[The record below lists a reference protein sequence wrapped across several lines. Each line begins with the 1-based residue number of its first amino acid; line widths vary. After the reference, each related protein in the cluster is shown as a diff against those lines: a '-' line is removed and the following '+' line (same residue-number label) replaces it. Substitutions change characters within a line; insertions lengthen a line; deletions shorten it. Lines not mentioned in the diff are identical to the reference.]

1 MPVPQSEFS
10 CGAGILPARKSL
22 VEKGT
27 TSRLNR
33 IRSNWEFRE
42 CESFGRLSRRAT
54 ILNLKSQEVWVKEVI
69 KSLSE
74 FRNRPLALA
83 KRSEGKPAPTGA
95 TPTKRIAPKLLS
107 LLWLCAIASVA
118 FLWNLGNIGLVD
130 ETEPLF
136 AEAARQMTV
145 TGDWITPYF
154 NGETRFDKPPL
165 IYWLMAVA
173 YRTLG
178 VNEWAVRLP
187 SALCAIG
194 LTCLGF
200 YTLSKSKEEGRRKKE
215 EGRRKKEEGHD
226 TDSDTDTR
234 MNVTVFP
241 PSFSHS
247 PTPPLSPSP
256 SIPIFLST
264 PWIGAALIALNPQT
278 IAWGRTGVSDMLLVS
293 CMCSALLAFF
303 LGYTLEEQRE
313 KTEFSTVSASRFPN
327 KWYLTFYVL
336 IALAILAKGP
346 VGIVIPALIVGCF
359 GLYLGNFRQLW
370 REMRP
375 VSGILIILAIA
386 LPWYILVILANGQTY
401 IDSFFGYH
409 NFQRF
414 TGVVNKHSA
423 PWYFYFF
430 VVLVGFAPWS
440 IYLPVAIARTRFWQR
455 SYWRRQ
461 PRSAQL
467 SLFALFWFG
476 CIFGFFTIAVTKLP
490 SYVLPLI
497 PAAAILV
504 TLLWSDIIAGNEPKN
519 RREKLEKPPDFLPR
533 GLLVTYI
540 FNVVFLLIVA
550 GATFYSYNWLGD
562 DPAMPNFPQA
572 IQQSGLLIVGGAI
585 WITTAVAIALLLWK
599 RQQRWILVA
608 NLIGLVAFIIFGL
621 TPAYKVV
628 DINRQLPLR
637 QLAQVAVQQKLPGE
651 EFIMVGF
658 WKPSL
663 VFYTQGPVT
672 YYRAV
677 QKAIDY
683 INESKNPTSPSI
695 LLLGYP
701 EKFVQLGLQPNQY
714 QLLDSRGAYQL
725 ARVPR
730 TAFR

>member
-1 MPVPQSEFS
+1 M
-10 CGAGILPARKSL
+10 
-22 VEKGT
+22 
-27 TSRLNR
+27 
-33 IRSNWEFRE
+33 
-42 CESFGRLSRRAT
+42 RAK

-74 FRNRPLALA
+74 FRNRP
-83 KRSEGKPAPTGA
+83 
-95 TPTKRIAPKLLS
+95 IAPKLLS
-107 LLWLCAIASVA
+107 LLWLCAIAWVG

-178 VNEWAVRLP
+178 VNELAVRLP

-200 YTLSKSKEEGRRKKE
+200 YTLQQFTHSKEEGRRKEE
-215 EGRRKKEEGHD
+215 EGRGNEEEGKFFP
-226 TDSDTDTR
+226 TQNSTLKTR
-234 MNVTVFP
+234 RL
-241 PSFSHS
+241 
-247 PTPPLSPSP
+247 PL
-256 SIPIFLST
+256 FFST

-278 IAWGRTGVSDMLLVS
+278 IAWGRTGVSDMLLVG

-313 KTEFSTVSASRFPN
+313 KAEISPVSASRFPN

-346 VGIVIPALIVGCF
+346 VGIVVPALIVGSF

-414 TGVVNKHSA
+414 TAVVNKHSA
-423 PWYFYFF
+423 PRYFYFF

-467 SLFALFWFG
+467 SLFALFWFA

-504 TLLWSDIIAGNEPKN
+504 TLLWSDIIAGNEPQN
-519 RREKLEKPPDFLPR
+519 RRIKLEKKPNSLPR

-540 FNVVFLLIVA
+540 FNVVFLLMIA
-550 GATFYSYNWLGD
+550 GATFYCYNWLGD

-572 IQQSGLLIVGGAI
+572 IQQSGLLIVGGTI

-663 VFYTQGPVT
+663 VFYTQGSVT
-672 YYRAV
+672 YYRV
-677 QKAIDY
+677 VTKAIDY
-683 INESKNPTSPSI
+683 IKESKNPTSPSI

-701 EKFVQLGLQPNQY
+701 EKFVELGLQPNQY

-730 TAFR
+730 QAFR

>member
-1 MPVPQSEFS
+1 M
-10 CGAGILPARKSL
+10 
-22 VEKGT
+22 
-27 TSRLNR
+27 
-33 IRSNWEFRE
+33 
-42 CESFGRLSRRAT
+42 RAT

-69 KSLSE
+69 KNLSE
-74 FRNRPLALA
+74 FRNRPLA
-83 KRSEGKPAPTGA
+83 KPAPTGA
-95 TPTKRIAPKLLS
+95 TPTKRIAPLLLS
-107 LLWLCAIASVA
+107 ILWLCAIAWVG

-200 YTLSKSKEEGRRKKE
+200 YTLSKEKGIRKEEEGRGKEEEGRRKE
-215 EGRRKKEEGHD
+215 EEGHD
-226 TDSDTDTR
+226 TDSETDTR
-234 MNVTVFP
+234 MNATVFP
-241 PSFSHS
+241 PSSSSHS
-247 PTPPLSPSP
+247 PTPPLSPSLR
-256 SIPIFLST
+256 IPIFLST

-278 IAWGRTGVSDMLLVS
+278 IAWGRTGVSDMLLVG

-346 VGIVIPALIVGCF
+346 VGIVVPALIVGSF
-359 GLYLGNFRQLW
+359 GLYLGNFWQLW

-519 RREKLEKPPDFLPR
+519 RRAKLEIKSDFLPR

-540 FNVVFLLIVA
+540 FNVIFLLIVA

-572 IQQSGLLIVGGAI
+572 IQESGLLIVGGAI
-585 WITTAVAIALLLWK
+585 WITTAVAIALLLWQ

-608 NLIGLVAFIIFGL
+608 NFIGLVAFIIFGL
-621 TPAYKVV
+621 TPAYKAV

-677 QKAIDY
+677 TKAIDY
-683 INESKNPTSPSI
+683 IKESKNPTSPSI

>member
-1 MPVPQSEFS
+1 M
-10 CGAGILPARKSL
+10 
-22 VEKGT
+22 
-27 TSRLNR
+27 
-33 IRSNWEFRE
+33 
-42 CESFGRLSRRAT
+42 RAK

-69 KSLSE
+69 KNLSE
-74 FRNRPLALA
+74 YRRHRPLAPL
-83 KRSEGKPAPTGA
+83 
-95 TPTKRIAPKLLS
+95 LLS
-107 LLWLCAIASVA
+107 LLWLGAIAFVA

-187 SALCAIG
+187 SALCAIA

-200 YTLSKSKEEGRRKKE
+200 YTLWKTEESSA
-215 EGRRKKEEGHD
+215 
-226 TDSDTDTR
+226 TDSVADVTD
-234 MNVTVFP
+234 VTDVTEKSEGIFSPSPTPPHSPSFP
-241 PSFSHS
+241 PSPTPPLSQS

-256 SIPIFLST
+256 HLPLFLST

-278 IAWGRTGVSDMLLVS
+278 IAWGRTGVSDMLLVA

-303 LGYTLEEQRE
+303 LGYTLEEQIE
-313 KTEFSTVSASRFPN
+313 KAEFSTVSASVFPN
-327 KWYLTFYVL
+327 KWYLTCYVL

-346 VGIVIPALIVGCF
+346 VGIVIPALIIGSF

-375 VSGILIILAIA
+375 VSGILIILLIA
-386 LPWYILVILANGQTY
+386 VPWFVLVILANGQTY

-414 TGVVNKHSA
+414 TEVVNKHSA

-430 VVLVGFAPWS
+430 VVLLGFAPWS

-490 SYVLPLI
+490 SYVLPLL

-519 RREKLEKPPDFLPR
+519 RPGKLEKKPNSLPR

-540 FNVVFLLIVA
+540 VNIVFLLILA
-550 GATFYSYNWLGD
+550 GATFYCYHWLGD

-572 IQQSGLLIVGGAI
+572 LQQSGLLIVGGAI
-585 WITTAVAIALLLWK
+585 WIVVAGAIGLLLWK
-599 RQQRWILVA
+599 RKQRWILVA
-608 NLIGLVAFIIFGL
+608 NLIGLVVFIIFGL
-621 TPAYKVV
+621 TPVYNLV
-628 DINRQLPLR
+628 DLNRQLPLR
-637 QLAQVAVQQKLPGE
+637 QLAQVIVQQKLPGE
-651 EFIMVGF
+651 ELIMVGF

-663 VFYTQGPVT
+663 VFYTEEPVT

-677 QKAIDY
+677 NKALDY
-683 INESKNPTSPSI
+683 IQESKNPILPSI
-695 LLLGYP
+695 LVLGYP
-701 EKFVQLGLQPNQY
+701 EKFEQLGLQPNQY
-714 QLLDSRGAYQL
+714 QLLESRGAYQL

-730 TAFR
+730 KAFLK

>member
-1 MPVPQSEFS
+1 
-10 CGAGILPARKSL
+10 
-22 VEKGT
+22 
-27 TSRLNR
+27 
-33 IRSNWEFRE
+33 
-42 CESFGRLSRRAT
+42 
-54 ILNLKSQEVWVKEVI
+54 VKEVI
-69 KSLSE
+69 KNLSE
-74 FRNRPLALA
+74 FRNRPLA
-83 KRSEGKPAPTGA
+83 KPS
-95 TPTKRIAPKLLS
+95 KRIAPKLLS
-107 LLWLCAIASVA
+107 LLWLCAIAWVG

-136 AEAARQMTV
+136 AEAARQMTL

-200 YTLSKSKEEGRRKKE
+200 YTLSKEEGSSATSTVRDLRDVREKEEVRWKPE
-215 EGRRKKEEGHD
+215 EETENNNSKLK
-226 TDSDTDTR
+226 
-234 MNVTVFP
+234 
-241 PSFSHS
+241 
-247 PTPPLSPSP
+247 TPRLPL
-256 SIPIFLST
+256 FLST

-278 IAWGRTGVSDMLLVS
+278 IAWGRTGVSDMLLVA

-313 KTEFSTVSASRFPN
+313 QAEFSTVSASRFPN

-346 VGIVIPALIVGCF
+346 VGIVVPALIVGCF
-359 GLYLGNFRQLW
+359 GLYLGNFQQLW

-386 LPWYILVILANGQTY
+386 LPWYIFVILANGQTY

-504 TLLWSDIIAGNEPKN
+504 TLLWSDIIAGNEPEN
-519 RREKLEKPPDFLPR
+519 RRAKLEKKPNSLPR

-540 FNVVFLLIVA
+540 FNVIFLLIVA

-608 NLIGLVAFIIFGL
+608 NFIGLVAFIIFGL

-651 EFIMVGF
+651 ELLMVGF

-683 INESKNPTSPSI
+683 IKESKNPTSPSI
-695 LLLGYP
+695 LVLGYP

-714 QLLDSRGAYQL
+714 QLVDSRGAYQL

-730 TAFR
+730 QAFR

>member
-1 MPVPQSEFS
+1 M
-10 CGAGILPARKSL
+10 
-22 VEKGT
+22 
-27 TSRLNR
+27 
-33 IRSNWEFRE
+33 
-42 CESFGRLSRRAT
+42 
-54 ILNLKSQEVWVKEVI
+54 KEVI
-69 KSLSE
+69 KNLSE
-74 FRNRPLALA
+74 FRNRPLAPL
-83 KRSEGKPAPTGA
+83 
-95 TPTKRIAPKLLS
+95 LLS
-107 LLWLCAIASVA
+107 LLWLCAIAWVG

-145 TGDWITPYF
+145 TGDFITPYF

-165 IYWLMAVA
+165 IYWLMVVA
-173 YRTLG
+173 YRSIG

-200 YTLSKSKEEGRRKKE
+200 YTLSQQKEEGRSQPSVTREVNPPLPPPRGEKKE
-215 EGRRKKEEGHD
+215 NHNSNFKLPG
-226 TDSDTDTR
+226 
-234 MNVTVFP
+234 
-241 PSFSHS
+241 
-247 PTPPLSPSP
+247 
-256 SIPIFLST
+256 IPIFLST

-303 LGYTLEEQRE
+303 LGYTLEEDRE
-313 KTEFSTVSASRFPN
+313 KAGFSTVSTSRFPN

-359 GLYLGNFRQLW
+359 ALYLGNFWQLW

-375 VSGILIILAIA
+375 VSGIVIILAIA
-386 LPWYILVILANGQTY
+386 LPWFILVTLANGQTY

-414 TGVVNKHSA
+414 TEVVNKHSA
-423 PWYFYFF
+423 PWYFYFL

-476 CIFGFFTIAVTKLP
+476 CIFSFFTIAVTKLP
-490 SYVLPLI
+490 SYVLPLM

-504 TLLWSDIIAGNEPKN
+504 TLLWSDIIAGNEPQN
-519 RREKLEKPPDFLPR
+519 RRIKLETKPNSLPKS
-533 GLLVTYI
+533 LLVTYI
-540 FNVVFLLIVA
+540 VNVVFLLILA
-550 GATFYSYNWLGD
+550 GATFYCYNWLGD

-572 IQQSGLLIVGGAI
+572 LQQSGLLIVGGAI
-585 WITTAVAIALLLWK
+585 WITAAGAIALLLWQ
-599 RQQRWILVA
+599 RQQRWILVV
-608 NLIGLVAFIIFGL
+608 NFIGLVAFIIFGL
-621 TPAYKVV
+621 TPAYKLV

-651 EFIMVGF
+651 ELMMIGF

-663 VFYTQGPVT
+663 VYYTEEPVT
-672 YYRAV
+672 FYRLFRGA
-677 QKAIDY
+677 KDY
-683 INESKNPTSPSI
+683 IEESKNKTSPSI
-695 LLLGYP
+695 LVLGYP
-701 EKFVQLGLQPNQY
+701 HKFKEFGLQQNQY

-730 TAFR
+730 KAFRQ

>member
-1 MPVPQSEFS
+1 
-10 CGAGILPARKSL
+10 
-22 VEKGT
+22 
-27 TSRLNR
+27 
-33 IRSNWEFRE
+33 
-42 CESFGRLSRRAT
+42 
-54 ILNLKSQEVWVKEVI
+54 VKEVI
-69 KSLSE
+69 KNLSE
-74 FRNRPLALA
+74 FRNRSLA
-83 KRSEGKPAPTGA
+83 KALRSEGKPS
-95 TPTKRIAPKLLS
+95 KRIAPKLLS
-107 LLWLCAIASVA
+107 LLWLCAIAWVG

-136 AEAARQMTV
+136 AEAARQMTL

-173 YRTLG
+173 YHTLG

-200 YTLSKSKEEGRRKKE
+200 YTLSKEEGSSATDSVTDLTDLTDVRKKE
-215 EGRRKKEEGHD
+215 EVRWKPEEE
-226 TDSDTDTR
+226 TENNNSKLK
-234 MNVTVFP
+234 
-241 PSFSHS
+241 
-247 PTPPLSPSP
+247 TPRLPL
-256 SIPIFLST
+256 FFST

-278 IAWGRTGVSDMLLVS
+278 IAWGRTGVSDMLLVG

-313 KTEFSTVSASRFPN
+313 QAEFSTVSASRFPN

-346 VGIVIPALIVGCF
+346 VGIVLPALIVGCF

-386 LPWYILVILANGQTY
+386 LPWYIFVILANGQTY

-504 TLLWSDIIAGNEPKN
+504 TLLWSDIIAGNEPEN
-519 RREKLEKPPDFLPR
+519 RRAKLEKKPNSLPR

-540 FNVVFLLIVA
+540 FNVIFLLIVA
-550 GATFYSYNWLGD
+550 GATFYCYNWLGD

-585 WITTAVAIALLLWK
+585 WITAAVAIALLLWK

-608 NLIGLVAFIIFGL
+608 NFIGLVAFIIFGL

-651 EFIMVGF
+651 ELMMVGF

-677 QKAIDY
+677 RKAIDY
-683 INESKNPTSPSI
+683 IKESKNPTSPSI
-695 LLLGYP
+695 LVLGYP
-701 EKFVQLGLQPNQY
+701 DKFVQLGLQPNQY
-714 QLLDSRGAYQL
+714 QLVDSRGAYQL

>member
-1 MPVPQSEFS
+1 MKEF
-10 CGAGILPARKSL
+10 
-22 VEKGT
+22 
-27 TSRLNR
+27 
-33 IRSNWEFRE
+33 
-42 CESFGRLSRRAT
+42 
-54 ILNLKSQEVWVKEVI
+54 I

-74 FRNRPLALA
+74 FRKRPLALA

-95 TPTKRIAPKLLS
+95 TPTKRIAPLLLS
-107 LLWLCAIASVA
+107 LLWLCAIAWVG

-194 LTCLGF
+194 LTCMGF
-200 YTLSKSKEEGRRKKE
+200 YTLSKSKEEGRRKEE
-215 EGRRKKEEGHD
+215 EGRRKEEGHD
-226 TDSDTDTR
+226 KDSETDTR
-234 MNVTVFP
+234 RNVTVFP
-241 PSFSHS
+241 PSLSHS

-256 SIPIFLST
+256 RLPLFLST

-293 CMCSALLAFF
+293 CMCSALFAFF
-303 LGYTLEEQRE
+303 IGYTLEEQRE
-313 KTEFSTVSASRFPN
+313 QAEFSTVSASRFPN

-346 VGIVIPALIVGCF
+346 VGIVVPALIVGSF

-386 LPWYILVILANGQTY
+386 LPWYIFVILDNGQTY

-504 TLLWSDIIAGNEPKN
+504 TLLWSDIIAGNEPES
-519 RREKLEKPPDFLPR
+519 RRAKLEKKPNSLPR

-540 FNVVFLLIVA
+540 FNVVFLLIIA
-550 GATFYSYNWLGD
+550 GATFYCYNWLGD

-572 IQQSGLLIVGGAI
+572 IQQSGLLIVGGVI
-585 WITTAVAIALLLWK
+585 WITAAVAIALLLWQ

-608 NLIGLVAFIIFGL
+608 NFIGLVAFIIFGL
-621 TPAYKVV
+621 TPAYNLV

-672 YYRAV
+672 YYGRV
-677 QKAIDY
+677 RGAIDY
-683 INESKNPTSPSI
+683 IKESKNPISPSV
-695 LLLGYP
+695 LVLGYP
-701 EKFVQLGLQPNQY
+701 DKFEELGLQPNQY

>member
-1 MPVPQSEFS
+1 M
-10 CGAGILPARKSL
+10 
-22 VEKGT
+22 
-27 TSRLNR
+27 
-33 IRSNWEFRE
+33 
-42 CESFGRLSRRAT
+42 
-54 ILNLKSQEVWVKEVI
+54 KEVI
-69 KSLSE
+69 KNLSE
-74 FRNRPLALA
+74 SYRHRPIVPL
-83 KRSEGKPAPTGA
+83 
-95 TPTKRIAPKLLS
+95 LLS
-107 LLWLCAIASVA
+107 LLWLCAIGFVA

-187 SALCAIG
+187 SALCAIA

-200 YTLSKSKEEGRRKKE
+200 YTLWKTEGSSATNNVRDVTEKSEGI
-215 EGRRKKEEGHD
+215 
-226 TDSDTDTR
+226 
-234 MNVTVFP
+234 
-241 PSFSHS
+241 FSPS

-256 SIPIFLST
+256 PLSQSPHLPLFLST
-264 PWIGAALIALNPQT
+264 SWIGAALIALNPQT
-278 IAWGRTGVSDMLLVS
+278 IAWGRTGVSDMLLVA

-313 KTEFSTVSASRFPN
+313 KAEFSTVSASRFPN
-327 KWYLTFYVL
+327 KWYLTCYVL

-346 VGIVIPALIVGCF
+346 VGIVIPALIIGSF

-375 VSGILIILAIA
+375 VSGILIILVIA
-386 LPWYILVILANGQTY
+386 LPWFVLVTLDNGQTY

-414 TGVVNKHSA
+414 TEVVNKHSA

-430 VVLVGFAPWS
+430 VVLLGFAPWS
-440 IYLPVAIARTRFWQR
+440 IYLPLAIARTRFWQR

-490 SYVLPLI
+490 SYVLPLL

-504 TLLWSDIIAGNEPKN
+504 TLLWSEIIAGHEPKN
-519 RREKLEKPPDFLPR
+519 RPGKLETKPNSLPR

-540 FNVVFLLIVA
+540 VNIVFLLILA
-550 GATFYSYNWLGD
+550 GAIFYCYNWLGD

-572 IQQSGLLIVGGAI
+572 LQQSGLLIVGGAI
-585 WITTAVAIALLLWK
+585 WITAALAIALLLWQRK
-599 RQQRWILVA
+599 QRWILVA
-608 NLIGLVAFIIFGL
+608 NFIGLVAFIIFGL
-621 TPAYKVV
+621 TPAYNLVNL
-628 DINRQLPLR
+628 NRQLPLR
-637 QLAQVAVQQKLPGE
+637 QLAQVIVQQKLPGE
-651 EFIMVGF
+651 ELLMVGF

-663 VFYTQGPVT
+663 VFYTEGPVT

-677 QKAIDY
+677 NKAIDY
-683 INESKNPTSPSI
+683 IQESKNPISPSI
-695 LLLGYP
+695 LVLGYP

-730 TAFR
+730 KAFLK

>member
-1 MPVPQSEFS
+1 MPVPKQVIDIGARCEF
-10 CGAGILPARKSL
+10 
-22 VEKGT
+22 
-27 TSRLNR
+27 NR

-42 CESFGRLSRRAT
+42 CESFGRLSMRAK

-74 FRNRPLALA
+74 FRNRP
-83 KRSEGKPAPTGA
+83 
-95 TPTKRIAPKLLS
+95 IAPLLLS
-107 LLWLCAIASVA
+107 ILWLCAIASVA

-200 YTLSKSKEEGRRKKE
+200 YTLSKEEGRRKEE
-215 EGRRKKEEGHD
+215 EGRGDEEEGKFFP
-226 TDSDTDTR
+226 TQNSKLKTR
-234 MNVTVFP
+234 RL
-241 PSFSHS
+241 
-247 PTPPLSPSP
+247 PL
-256 SIPIFLST
+256 FFST

-278 IAWGRTGVSDMLLVS
+278 IAWGRTGVSDMLLVG

-346 VGIVIPALIVGCF
+346 VGIVVPALIVGSF

-504 TLLWSDIIAGNEPKN
+504 TLLWSDIIAGNEPEN
-519 RREKLEKPPDFLPR
+519 RRIKLEKKPNSLPR
-533 GLLVTYI
+533 GLLATYI
-540 FNVVFLLIVA
+540 FNVVFLLIIA
-550 GATFYSYNWLGD
+550 GATFYCYNWLGD

-572 IQQSGLLIVGGAI
+572 IQQSGLLIVGGTI
-585 WITTAVAIALLLWK
+585 WIITAVAIALLLWK

-663 VFYTQGPVT
+663 VFYTQEPVT

-677 QKAIDY
+677 TKAIDY
-683 INESKNPTSPSI
+683 IKQSKNPTSPSI

>member
-1 MPVPQSEFS
+1 M
-10 CGAGILPARKSL
+10 
-22 VEKGT
+22 
-27 TSRLNR
+27 
-33 IRSNWEFRE
+33 
-42 CESFGRLSRRAT
+42 
-54 ILNLKSQEVWVKEVI
+54 KEVI
-69 KSLSE
+69 KNLSE
-74 FRNRPLALA
+74 FRNRPLAKAL
-83 KRSEGKPAPTGA
+83 RSEGKPSKT
-95 TPTKRIAPKLLS
+95 IAPKLLS
-107 LLWLCAIASVA
+107 LLWLCAIAWVG

-200 YTLSKSKEEGRRKKE
+200 YTLSKKEGSSATSTVRDLTDLTDIRNKEEVRWKPEEETENNNSKLKTRRL
-215 EGRRKKEEGHD
+215 
-226 TDSDTDTR
+226 
-234 MNVTVFP
+234 
-241 PSFSHS
+241 
-247 PTPPLSPSP
+247 PL
-256 SIPIFLST
+256 FLST

-278 IAWGRTGVSDMLLVS
+278 IAWGRTGVSDMLLVA

-313 KTEFSTVSASRFPN
+313 QAGFSTVSASRFPN

-346 VGIVIPALIVGCF
+346 VGIVVPALIVGSF
-359 GLYLGNFRQLW
+359 GLYLGNFRQIW

-375 VSGILIILAIA
+375 VSGILIVLAIA

-414 TGVVNKHSA
+414 TAVVNKHSA

-467 SLFALFWFG
+467 SLFALFWFC

-504 TLLWSDIIAGNEPKN
+504 TLLWSDIIAGNEPEN
-519 RREKLEKPPDFLPR
+519 RRAKLEKKPNSLPR

-540 FNVVFLLIVA
+540 FNVVFLLIVS
-550 GATFYSYNWLGD
+550 GATFYCYNWLGD
-562 DPAMPNFPQA
+562 DPAMPNFPEA

-585 WITTAVAIALLLWK
+585 WISTAVAIALLLWK

-663 VFYTQGPVT
+663 VFYTQGRVT
-672 YYRAV
+672 YYRSV
-677 QKAIDY
+677 TKAIDY
-683 INESKNPTSPSI
+683 IKESKNPTSPSI
-695 LLLGYP
+695 LVLGYP
-701 EKFVQLGLQPNQY
+701 EKFVELGLQPNQY
-714 QLLDSRGAYQL
+714 QLVDSRGAYQL

>member
-1 MPVPQSEFS
+1 MRVKIF
-10 CGAGILPARKSL
+10 
-22 VEKGT
+22 
-27 TSRLNR
+27 
-33 IRSNWEFRE
+33 
-42 CESFGRLSRRAT
+42 
-54 ILNLKSQEVWVKEVI
+54 NLKSQEVCVKEVI
-69 KSLSE
+69 KNLSE
-74 FRNRPLALA
+74 YYRHRPLA
-83 KRSEGKPAPTGA
+83 KPAPGA
-95 TPTKRIAPKLLS
+95 TPTKRIAPLLLS
-107 LLWLCAIASVA
+107 LLWLCAIAWVA

-145 TGDWITPYF
+145 RGDWITPYF

-187 SALCAIG
+187 SALCAIA

-200 YTLSKSKEEGRRKKE
+200 YTLSRSKEEGSSATSTVRDVTDVTEKS
-215 EGRRKKEEGHD
+215 EGI
-226 TDSDTDTR
+226 
-234 MNVTVFP
+234 
-241 PSFSHS
+241 FSQS
-247 PTPPLSPSP
+247 PTPPLSQSP
-256 SIPIFLST
+256 HLPLFLST

-278 IAWGRTGVSDMLLVS
+278 IAWGRTGVSDMLLVA

-303 LGYTLEEQRE
+303 LGYTLEEGRE
-313 KTEFSTVSASRFPN
+313 KAEFSTVSAGRFPN
-327 KWYLTFYVL
+327 KWYVTCYVL

-346 VGIVIPALIVGCF
+346 VGIVVPALIIGSF

-375 VSGILIILAIA
+375 LSGILIILALA
-386 LPWYILVILANGQTY
+386 LPWFILVILANGQTY

-461 PRSAQL
+461 ARSAQL

-476 CIFGFFTIAVTKLP
+476 CIFGFFTISVTKLP
-490 SYVLPLI
+490 SYVLPLL

-504 TLLWSDIIAGNEPKN
+504 TLLWSEIIADKEPHN
-519 RREKLEKPPDFLPR
+519 RPGKLDKKPNALPR
-533 GLLVTYI
+533 GLLITYI

-550 GATFYSYNWLGD
+550 GATFYCYNWLGD
-562 DPAMPNFPQA
+562 DPAMPNFPEA
-572 IQQSGLLIVGGAI
+572 IQQSGLLNVGGAI
-585 WITTAVAIALLLWK
+585 WITAAGAIALLLWK

-608 NLIGLVAFIIFGL
+608 NFIGLVAFIIFGL
-621 TPAYKVV
+621 TPAYNLV

-637 QLAQVAVQQKLPGE
+637 ELAKVVLQQKLPGE
-651 EFIMVGF
+651 ELMMIGF

-663 VFYTQGPVT
+663 VFYTQNPVT
-672 YYRAV
+672 FYRLPRGA
-677 QKAIDY
+677 KDY
-683 INESKNPTSPSI
+683 IEESNNHTSPTI
-695 LLLGYP
+695 MVLGYP
-701 EKFVQLGLQPNQY
+701 HKFVEFGLQPNQY

-730 TAFR
+730 KAFLN

>member
-1 MPVPQSEFS
+1 
-10 CGAGILPARKSL
+10 
-22 VEKGT
+22 
-27 TSRLNR
+27 
-33 IRSNWEFRE
+33 
-42 CESFGRLSRRAT
+42 
-54 ILNLKSQEVWVKEVI
+54 VKEVI
-69 KSLSE
+69 KRLSE
-74 FRNRPLALA
+74 FRNRPLAKAL
-83 KRSEGKPAPTGA
+83 RSEGKPS
-95 TPTKRIAPKLLS
+95 KRIAPKLLS
-107 LLWLCAIASVA
+107 LLWLCAIAWVG

-136 AEAARQMTV
+136 AEAARQMTL

-173 YRTLG
+173 YHTLG

-200 YTLSKSKEEGRRKKE
+200 YTLSKEEGSSATDSVTDLTDLTDVRKKE
-215 EGRRKKEEGHD
+215 EVRWKPEEE
-226 TDSDTDTR
+226 TENNNSKLK
-234 MNVTVFP
+234 
-241 PSFSHS
+241 
-247 PTPPLSPSP
+247 TPRLPL
-256 SIPIFLST
+256 FFST

-278 IAWGRTGVSDMLLVS
+278 IAWGRTGVSDMLLVG

-313 KTEFSTVSASRFPN
+313 QAEFSTVSASRFPN

-346 VGIVIPALIVGCF
+346 VGIVLPALIVGCF

-386 LPWYILVILANGQTY
+386 LPWYIFVILANGQTY

-504 TLLWSDIIAGNEPKN
+504 TLLWSDIIAGNEPEN
-519 RREKLEKPPDFLPR
+519 RRAKLEKKPNSLPR

-540 FNVVFLLIVA
+540 FNVIFLLIVA
-550 GATFYSYNWLGD
+550 GATFYCYNWLGD

-572 IQQSGLLIVGGAI
+572 IQQSGLLIVGGTI
-585 WITTAVAIALLLWK
+585 WITAAVAIALLLWK

-608 NLIGLVAFIIFGL
+608 NFIGLVAFIIFGL

-651 EFIMVGF
+651 ELLMVGF

-663 VFYTQGPVT
+663 VFYTQGRVT

-677 QKAIDY
+677 RKAIDY
-683 INESKNPTSPSI
+683 IKESKNPTSPSI
-695 LLLGYP
+695 LVLGYP
-701 EKFVQLGLQPNQY
+701 EKFEQLGLQPNQY
-714 QLLDSRGAYQL
+714 QLVDSRGAYQL

>member
-1 MPVPQSEFS
+1 MVP
-10 CGAGILPARKSL
+10 L
-22 VEKGT
+22 
-27 TSRLNR
+27 
-33 IRSNWEFRE
+33 
-42 CESFGRLSRRAT
+42 
-54 ILNLKSQEVWVKEVI
+54 
-69 KSLSE
+69 
-74 FRNRPLALA
+74 
-83 KRSEGKPAPTGA
+83 
-95 TPTKRIAPKLLS
+95 LLS
-107 LLWLCAIASVA
+107 VLWLCAIAWVA

-200 YTLSKSKEEGRRKKE
+200 YTLSKEEGSSATDFVADVADVTDVADITDIT
-215 EGRRKKEEGHD
+215 GRSSA
-226 TDSDTDTR
+226 TDSITD
-234 MNVTVFP
+234 VTDVTEK
-241 PSFSHS
+241 SEGIFSQS
-247 PTPPLSPSP
+247 PPLPL
-256 SIPIFLST
+256 FLST

-278 IAWGRTGVSDMLLVS
+278 IAWGRTGVSDMLLVA

-313 KTEFSTVSASRFPN
+313 KAEFPTVSAGRFPN
-327 KWYLTFYVL
+327 KWYLTCYVL

-346 VGIVIPALIVGCF
+346 VGIVIPALIIGSF

-375 VSGILIILAIA
+375 LSGILIILAIA
-386 LPWYILVILANGQTY
+386 HIE
-401 IDSFFGYH
+401 SFFGYH

-414 TGVVNKHSA
+414 TEVVNKHSA
-423 PWYFYFF
+423 PWYFYFI

-455 SYWRRQ
+455 TYWRRQ
-461 PRSAQL
+461 ARSAQL
-467 SLFALFWFG
+467 SLFALFWFA

-490 SYVLPLI
+490 SYVLPLM

-519 RREKLEKPPDFLPR
+519 RPGKLEKKANYLPR

-540 FNVVFLLIVA
+540 FNIVFLLIVA
-550 GATFYSYNWLGD
+550 GATFYCYNWLGD

-572 IQQSGLLIVGGAI
+572 IQQSGLLIVGGTI
-585 WITTAVAIALLLWK
+585 WITAAGAIGLLLWK

-608 NLIGLVAFIIFGL
+608 NFIGLVAFIIFGL
-621 TPAYKVV
+621 TPAYNLV

-637 QLAQVAVQQKLPGE
+637 QLAQVVVQQKQPGE
-651 EFIMVGF
+651 ELMMIGF

-663 VFYTQGPVT
+663 VFYTQDPVT
-672 YYRAV
+672 FYRLPRGA
-677 QKAIDY
+677 KDY
-683 INESKNPTSPSI
+683 IEQSNNNTSPTI
-695 LLLGYP
+695 LVLGYP
-701 EKFVQLGLQPNQY
+701 HKFVEFGLQPNQY

-730 TAFR
+730 KAFLN

>member
-1 MPVPQSEFS
+1 M
-10 CGAGILPARKSL
+10 
-22 VEKGT
+22 
-27 TSRLNR
+27 
-33 IRSNWEFRE
+33 
-42 CESFGRLSRRAT
+42 
-54 ILNLKSQEVWVKEVI
+54 KEVI
-69 KSLSE
+69 KKLSE
-74 FRNRPLALA
+74 FRNRPLAKAL
-83 KRSEGKPAPTGA
+83 RSEGKPS
-95 TPTKRIAPKLLS
+95 KRIAPKLLS
-107 LLWLCAIASVA
+107 LLWLCAIAWVG

-136 AEAARQMTV
+136 AEAARQMTL

-200 YTLSKSKEEGRRKKE
+200 YTLQQFTHSKEEGSSATSTVRDLTDVRKKE
-215 EGRRKKEEGHD
+215 EVRWKPEEE
-226 TDSDTDTR
+226 TENNNSKLK
-234 MNVTVFP
+234 
-241 PSFSHS
+241 
-247 PTPPLSPSP
+247 TPRLPL
-256 SIPIFLST
+256 FFST

-278 IAWGRTGVSDMLLVS
+278 IAWGRTGVSDMLLVG

-313 KTEFSTVSASRFPN
+313 QAEFSTVSASRFPN

-346 VGIVIPALIVGCF
+346 VGIVVPALIVGCF

-440 IYLPVAIARTRFWQR
+440 IYLPMAIARTRFWQR

-519 RREKLEKPPDFLPR
+519 RREKLEKKPNSLPR

-540 FNVVFLLIVA
+540 FNVIFLLIVA

-585 WITTAVAIALLLWK
+585 WITAAVAIALLLWK

-651 EFIMVGF
+651 ELLMVGF

-663 VFYTQGPVT
+663 VFYTQGPVS

-683 INESKNPTSPSI
+683 IKESKNPTSPSI
-695 LLLGYP
+695 LVLGYP
-701 EKFVQLGLQPNQY
+701 EKFEQLGLQPNQY
-714 QLLDSRGAYQL
+714 QLVDSRGAYQL

>member
-1 MPVPQSEFS
+1 MPVPKQVIDIGARCEF
-10 CGAGILPARKSL
+10 
-22 VEKGT
+22 
-27 TSRLNR
+27 NR
-33 IRSNWEFRE
+33 SRSNWEFRE
-42 CESFGRLSRRAT
+42 CESFGRLSMRAK

-74 FRNRPLALA
+74 FRNRP
-83 KRSEGKPAPTGA
+83 
-95 TPTKRIAPKLLS
+95 IAPLLLS
-107 LLWLCAIASVA
+107 IVWLCAIAWVG

-145 TGDWITPYF
+145 TGDIITPYF

-178 VNEWAVRLP
+178 VNELAVRLP

-215 EGRRKKEEGHD
+215 EGRQNEEEAK
-226 TDSDTDTR
+226 S
-234 MNVTVFP
+234 P
-241 PSFSHS
+241 PSD
-247 PTPPLSPSP
+247 TPPLGHSPNL
-256 SIPIFLST
+256 PIFFST

-278 IAWGRTGVSDMLLVS
+278 IAWGRTGVSDMLLVG

-313 KTEFSTVSASRFPN
+313 KAEFSTVSASRFPN

-346 VGIVIPALIVGCF
+346 VGIVVPALIVGCF

-386 LPWYILVILANGQTY
+386 LPWYILVILDNGQTY

-504 TLLWSDIIAGNEPKN
+504 TLLWSDIIAGNEPEN
-519 RREKLEKPPDFLPR
+519 RRIKLEKKPNSLPR
-533 GLLVTYI
+533 GLLATYI
-540 FNVVFLLIVA
+540 FNVVFLLIIA
-550 GATFYSYNWLGD
+550 GATFYCYNWLGD

-572 IQQSGLLIVGGAI
+572 IQQSGLLIVGGTI
-585 WITTAVAIALLLWK
+585 WIITAVAIALLLWK

-663 VFYTQGPVT
+663 VFYTQEPVT

-677 QKAIDY
+677 TKAIDY
-683 INESKNPTSPSI
+683 IKQSKNPTSPSI

>member
-1 MPVPQSEFS
+1 M
-10 CGAGILPARKSL
+10 
-22 VEKGT
+22 
-27 TSRLNR
+27 
-33 IRSNWEFRE
+33 
-42 CESFGRLSRRAT
+42 
-54 ILNLKSQEVWVKEVI
+54 KEVI
-69 KSLSE
+69 KRLSE

-95 TPTKRIAPKLLS
+95 TPTKTIAPKLLS

-215 EGRRKKEEGHD
+215 EGHD

-241 PSFSHS
+241 PSLSQT
-247 PTPPLSPSP
+247 PTPPLSPSS

-278 IAWGRTGVSDMLLVS
+278 IAWGRTGVSDMLLVG

-313 KTEFSTVSASRFPN
+313 KTAFSTVSAARFPN

-346 VGIVIPALIVGCF
+346 VGIVIPALIVGSF

-370 REMRP
+370 CEMRP
-375 VSGILIILAIA
+375 VSGISIILAIA
-386 LPWYILVILANGQTY
+386 LPWFILVILANGETY

-504 TLLWSDIIAGNEPKN
+504 TLLWSDIIAGNEPEN
-519 RREKLEKPPDFLPR
+519 RRAKLEKKPNSLPR

-540 FNVVFLLIVA
+540 FNVIFLLIVA
-550 GATFYSYNWLGD
+550 GATFYCYNWLGD

-572 IQQSGLLIVGGAI
+572 IQQSGLLIVGGTI
-585 WITTAVAIALLLWK
+585 WIITAVAIGLLLWK

-608 NLIGLVAFIIFGL
+608 NFIGLVAFIIFGL

-663 VFYTQGPVT
+663 VFYTEEPVT

-677 QKAIDY
+677 NKALDY
-683 INESKNPTSPSI
+683 IQESKSPILPSI
-695 LLLGYP
+695 LVLGYP

-730 TAFR
+730 KAFLK

>member
-1 MPVPQSEFS
+1 M
-10 CGAGILPARKSL
+10 
-22 VEKGT
+22 
-27 TSRLNR
+27 
-33 IRSNWEFRE
+33 
-42 CESFGRLSRRAT
+42 
-54 ILNLKSQEVWVKEVI
+54 KEVI
-69 KSLSE
+69 KNLSE
-74 FRNRPLALA
+74 FRKRPLALA
-83 KRSEGKPAPTGA
+83 KRSEGKPS
-95 TPTKRIAPKLLS
+95 KRIAPKLLS
-107 LLWLCAIASVA
+107 LLWLCAIAWVG

-136 AEAARQMTV
+136 AEAARQMTL

-200 YTLSKSKEEGRRKKE
+200 YTLSKSKEEGSSATDSVTDVTDVTDVRR
-215 EGRRKKEEGHD
+215 KEEGHD
-226 TDSDTDTR
+226 TDSDMDTR

-293 CMCSALLAFF
+293 CMCSALFAFF
-303 LGYTLEEQRE
+303 LGYTLEEQRA
-313 KTEFSTVSASRFPN
+313 KAEFSTVPASRFPN

-346 VGIVIPALIVGCF
+346 VGIVLPALIVGCF

-386 LPWYILVILANGQTY
+386 LPWYILVILDNGQTY

-467 SLFALFWFG
+467 SLFALFWFV

-504 TLLWSDIIAGNEPKN
+504 TLLWSDIIAGNEPEN
-519 RREKLEKPPDFLPR
+519 RRIKLEKKPNSLPR
-533 GLLVTYI
+533 GLLATYI
-540 FNVVFLLIVA
+540 FNVVFLLIIA
-550 GATFYSYNWLGD
+550 GATFYCYNWLGD

-572 IQQSGLLIVGGAI
+572 IQQSGLLIVGGTI
-585 WITTAVAIALLLWK
+585 WIITAVAIGLLLWK

-608 NLIGLVAFIIFGL
+608 NFIGLVAFIIFGL

-677 QKAIDY
+677 RRAIDY
-683 INESKNPTSPSI
+683 IKESKNPTSPSI
-695 LLLGYP
+695 LVLGYP
-701 EKFVQLGLQPNQY
+701 EKFVELGLQPNQY

>member
-1 MPVPQSEFS
+1 M
-10 CGAGILPARKSL
+10 
-22 VEKGT
+22 
-27 TSRLNR
+27 
-33 IRSNWEFRE
+33 
-42 CESFGRLSRRAT
+42 
-54 ILNLKSQEVWVKEVI
+54 KEVI

-74 FRNRPLALA
+74 FRNRP
-83 KRSEGKPAPTGA
+83 
-95 TPTKRIAPKLLS
+95 IAPKLLS

-136 AEAARQMTV
+136 AEAARQMTL

-200 YTLSKSKEEGRRKKE
+200 YTLSKSKEEGSSA
-215 EGRRKKEEGHD
+215 
-226 TDSDTDTR
+226 TDSVTDVTDVTDVRKQEEVRWKPEEETENNNSKLKTR
-234 MNVTVFP
+234 RL
-241 PSFSHS
+241 
-247 PTPPLSPSP
+247 PL
-256 SIPIFLST
+256 FFST

-278 IAWGRTGVSDMLLVS
+278 IAWGRTGVSDMLLVG

-313 KTEFSTVSASRFPN
+313 QAEFSTVSASRFPN

-346 VGIVIPALIVGCF
+346 VGIVVPALIVGCF

-440 IYLPVAIARTRFWQR
+440 IYLPLAIARTRFWQR

-519 RREKLEKPPDFLPR
+519 RRAKLEIKPNSLPR

-540 FNVVFLLIVA
+540 FNVIFLLIVA

-572 IQQSGLLIVGGAI
+572 IQQSGLLIVGGTI
-585 WITTAVAIALLLWK
+585 WIITAVAIAFLLWQ

-677 QKAIDY
+677 TKAIDY
-683 INESKNPTSPSI
+683 IKESKNPTSPSI

>member
-1 MPVPQSEFS
+1 M
-10 CGAGILPARKSL
+10 
-22 VEKGT
+22 
-27 TSRLNR
+27 
-33 IRSNWEFRE
+33 
-42 CESFGRLSRRAT
+42 
-54 ILNLKSQEVWVKEVI
+54 KEVI

-74 FRNRPLALA
+74 FRNRP
-83 KRSEGKPAPTGA
+83 
-95 TPTKRIAPKLLS
+95 IAPLLLS
-107 LLWLCAIASVA
+107 ILWLCAIAWVG

-200 YTLSKSKEEGRRKKE
+200 YTLSKEEGSSATRTVRDLTDVRKQE
-215 EGRRKKEEGHD
+215 EVRWKPEEE
-226 TDSDTDTR
+226 TENNNSQLK
-234 MNVTVFP
+234 
-241 PSFSHS
+241 
-247 PTPPLSPSP
+247 TPRL
-256 SIPIFLST
+256 PIFFST

-313 KTEFSTVSASRFPN
+313 KAEFSTVSASRFPN

-346 VGIVIPALIVGCF
+346 VGIVVPALIVGSF

-386 LPWYILVILANGQTY
+386 LPWYIFVILDNGQTY

-504 TLLWSDIIAGNEPKN
+504 TLLWSDIIAGNEPEN
-519 RREKLEKPPDFLPR
+519 RRGNLEKKPNSLPR

-540 FNVVFLLIVA
+540 FNVIFLLIVA

-585 WITTAVAIALLLWK
+585 WITTAVAIALLLWQ

-608 NLIGLVAFIIFGL
+608 NFIGLVAFIIFGL

-663 VFYTQGPVT
+663 VFYSQEPVT

-677 QKAIDY
+677 RRAIDY
-683 INESKNPTSPSI
+683 IKESKTPTSPSI

-701 EKFVQLGLQPNQY
+701 EKFVELGLQPNQY
-714 QLLDSRGAYQL
+714 QVLDSRGAYQL

>member
-1 MPVPQSEFS
+1 M
-10 CGAGILPARKSL
+10 
-22 VEKGT
+22 
-27 TSRLNR
+27 
-33 IRSNWEFRE
+33 
-42 CESFGRLSRRAT
+42 RAK
-54 ILNLKSQEVWVKEVI
+54 ILNLKSQEVSVKEVI
-69 KSLSE
+69 KNLSE
-74 FRNRPLALA
+74 FRNRPLAKPSKRLA
-83 KRSEGKPAPTGA
+83 PL
-95 TPTKRIAPKLLS
+95 LLS
-107 LLWLCAIASVA
+107 ILWLCAIASVA

-145 TGDWITPYF
+145 TGDFITPYF

-200 YTLSKSKEEGRRKKE
+200 YTLSKSKEEGSSATDSVTDLTDVRKKE
-215 EGRRKKEEGHD
+215 EVRWKPEEE
-226 TDSDTDTR
+226 TENNNSKLK
-234 MNVTVFP
+234 
-241 PSFSHS
+241 
-247 PTPPLSPSP
+247 TPRLPL
-256 SIPIFLST
+256 FFST

-278 IAWGRTGVSDMLLVS
+278 IAWGRTGVSDMLLVG

-313 KTEFSTVSASRFPN
+313 QAEFSTVSASRFPN

-346 VGIVIPALIVGCF
+346 VGIVVPGLIVGSF

-504 TLLWSDIIAGNEPKN
+504 TLLWRDIIAGNESDN
-519 RREKLEKPPDFLPR
+519 RRIKLEKKSNSLPR
-533 GLLVTYI
+533 GLLATYI
-540 FNVVFLLIVA
+540 FNVVFLLIIA
-550 GATFYSYNWLGD
+550 GATFYCYNWLGD

-572 IQQSGLLIVGGAI
+572 IQQSGLLIVGGTI

-663 VFYTQGPVT
+663 VFYTQEPVT

-677 QKAIDY
+677 TKAIDY
-683 INESKNPTSPSI
+683 IKESKNPTSPSI

-714 QLLDSRGAYQL
+714 QLLESRGAYQL

-730 TAFR
+730 QAFR

>member
-1 MPVPQSEFS
+1 
-10 CGAGILPARKSL
+10 
-22 VEKGT
+22 
-27 TSRLNR
+27 
-33 IRSNWEFRE
+33 
-42 CESFGRLSRRAT
+42 
-54 ILNLKSQEVWVKEVI
+54 VKEVI
-69 KSLSE
+69 KNLSE
-74 FRNRPLALA
+74 FRKRPLALA
-83 KRSEGKPAPTGA
+83 KRSEGKPS
-95 TPTKRIAPKLLS
+95 KRIAPKLLS
-107 LLWLCAIASVA
+107 LLWLCAIAWVG

-136 AEAARQMTV
+136 AEAARQMTL

-200 YTLSKSKEEGRRKKE
+200 YTLSKEEGRRKEE
-215 EGRRKKEEGHD
+215 EGRGEEEEGKF
-226 TDSDTDTR
+226 
-234 MNVTVFP
+234 FP
-241 PSFSHS
+241 TQNSKLK
-247 PTPPLSPSP
+247 TPRLQL
-256 SIPIFLST
+256 FLST

-278 IAWGRTGVSDMLLVS
+278 IAWGRTGVSDMLLVG

-313 KTEFSTVSASRFPN
+313 QAEFSTISASRFPN
-327 KWYLTFYVL
+327 KWYLTFYLL

-346 VGIVIPALIVGCF
+346 VGIVVPALIVGCF

-386 LPWYILVILANGQTY
+386 LPWYIFVILANGQTY

-504 TLLWSDIIAGNEPKN
+504 TLLWSDIIAGNEPEN
-519 RREKLEKPPDFLPR
+519 RRAKLEKKPHSLPR

-540 FNVVFLLIVA
+540 FNAIFLLIVA

-585 WITTAVAIALLLWK
+585 WISTAVAIALLLWK

-651 EFIMVGF
+651 ELLMVGF

-683 INESKNPTSPSI
+683 IKESKNPTTPSI
-695 LLLGYP
+695 LVLGYP
-701 EKFVQLGLQPNQY
+701 DKFEQLGLQPNQY
-714 QLLDSRGAYQL
+714 QLVDSRGAYQL

>member
-1 MPVPQSEFS
+1 M
-10 CGAGILPARKSL
+10 
-22 VEKGT
+22 
-27 TSRLNR
+27 
-33 IRSNWEFRE
+33 
-42 CESFGRLSRRAT
+42 RAK

-69 KSLSE
+69 KNLSE
-74 FRNRPLALA
+74 FRNRPLAKAL
-83 KRSEGKPAPTGA
+83 RSEGKPS
-95 TPTKRIAPKLLS
+95 KRIAPKLLS
-107 LLWLCAIASVA
+107 LLWLCAIAWVG

-136 AEAARQMTV
+136 AEAARQMTL

-200 YTLSKSKEEGRRKKE
+200 YTLSKEEGRRKEEEARGDEE
-215 EGRRKKEEGHD
+215 EGKF
-226 TDSDTDTR
+226 
-234 MNVTVFP
+234 FP
-241 PSFSHS
+241 TQNSKLK
-247 PTPPLSPSP
+247 TPRLPL
-256 SIPIFLST
+256 FLST

-278 IAWGRTGVSDMLLVS
+278 IAWGRTGVSDMLLVA

-313 KTEFSTVSASRFPN
+313 QAEFSTVSASRFPN

-336 IALAILAKGP
+336 IGLAILAKGP
-346 VGIVIPALIVGCF
+346 VGIVLPALIVGCF

-386 LPWYILVILANGQTY
+386 LPWYIFVILANGQTY

-504 TLLWSDIIAGNEPKN
+504 TLLWSDIIAGNEPEN
-519 RREKLEKPPDFLPR
+519 RREKLEKKPNSLPR

-540 FNVVFLLIVA
+540 FNVIFLLIVA
-550 GATFYSYNWLGD
+550 GAIFYCYNWLGD

-572 IQQSGLLIVGGAI
+572 IQESGLLIVGGAI

-651 EFIMVGF
+651 ELLMVGF

-683 INESKNPTSPSI
+683 IKESKNPTSPSI
-695 LLLGYP
+695 LVLGYP

-714 QLLDSRGAYQL
+714 QLVDSRGAYQL

-730 TAFR
+730 QAFR

>member
-1 MPVPQSEFS
+1 M
-10 CGAGILPARKSL
+10 
-22 VEKGT
+22 
-27 TSRLNR
+27 
-33 IRSNWEFRE
+33 
-42 CESFGRLSRRAT
+42 
-54 ILNLKSQEVWVKEVI
+54 KEVI
-69 KSLSE
+69 KNLSE
-74 FRNRPLALA
+74 FRKGPLAKAL
-83 KRSEGKPAPTGA
+83 RSEGKPS
-95 TPTKRIAPKLLS
+95 KRIAPKLLS
-107 LLWLCAIASVA
+107 LLWLFAIAWVG

-200 YTLSKSKEEGRRKKE
+200 YTLSKEEGRRKEE
-215 EGRRKKEEGHD
+215 EGRGDEEEGKF
-226 TDSDTDTR
+226 
-234 MNVTVFP
+234 FP
-241 PSFSHS
+241 TQNSKLK
-247 PTPPLSPSP
+247 TPRLPL
-256 SIPIFLST
+256 FFST

-278 IAWGRTGVSDMLLVS
+278 IAWGRTGVSDMLLVG

-303 LGYTLEEQRE
+303 LGYTLDEQRE
-313 KTEFSTVSASRFPN
+313 QAEFSTVSASRFPN

-346 VGIVIPALIVGCF
+346 VGIVVPALIVGSF

-461 PRSAQL
+461 PRAAQL

-504 TLLWSDIIAGNEPKN
+504 TLLWSDIIAGNEPEN
-519 RREKLEKPPDFLPR
+519 RRAKLEKKLNSLPR

-540 FNVVFLLIVA
+540 FNVIFLLIVA
-550 GATFYSYNWLGD
+550 GATFYCYNWLGD

-585 WITTAVAIALLLWK
+585 WITAAVAIALLLWK

-608 NLIGLVAFIIFGL
+608 NFIGLVAFIIFGL

-677 QKAIDY
+677 TKAIDY
-683 INESKNPTSPSI
+683 IKQSKNPTSPSI
-695 LLLGYP
+695 LVLGYP
-701 EKFVQLGLQPNQY
+701 DKFVELGLQPNQY

-730 TAFR
+730 QAFR

>member
-1 MPVPQSEFS
+1 M
-10 CGAGILPARKSL
+10 
-22 VEKGT
+22 
-27 TSRLNR
+27 
-33 IRSNWEFRE
+33 
-42 CESFGRLSRRAT
+42 RAK

-74 FRNRPLALA
+74 FRNRP
-83 KRSEGKPAPTGA
+83 
-95 TPTKRIAPKLLS
+95 IAPLLLS
-107 LLWLCAIASVA
+107 ILWLCAIASVA

-200 YTLSKSKEEGRRKKE
+200 YTLSKEEGRRKEE
-215 EGRRKKEEGHD
+215 EGRGDEEEGKFFP
-226 TDSDTDTR
+226 TQNSKLKTR
-234 MNVTVFP
+234 RL
-241 PSFSHS
+241 
-247 PTPPLSPSP
+247 PL
-256 SIPIFLST
+256 FFST

-278 IAWGRTGVSDMLLVS
+278 IAWGRTGVSDMLLVG

-346 VGIVIPALIVGCF
+346 VGIVVPALIVGSF

-504 TLLWSDIIAGNEPKN
+504 TLLWSDIIAGNEPEN
-519 RREKLEKPPDFLPR
+519 RRIKLEKKPNSLPR
-533 GLLVTYI
+533 GLLATYI
-540 FNVVFLLIVA
+540 FNVVFLLIIA
-550 GATFYSYNWLGD
+550 GATFYCYNWLGD

-572 IQQSGLLIVGGAI
+572 IQQSGLLIVGGTI
-585 WITTAVAIALLLWK
+585 WIITAVAIALLLWK

-663 VFYTQGPVT
+663 VFYTQEPVT

-677 QKAIDY
+677 TKAIDY
-683 INESKNPTSPSI
+683 IKQSKNPTSPSI